1 MSDSDSERSQSRRRD
16 YLLSSGRGG
25 VGNIRRGSLSPD
37 ERLDGPDDSSRL
49 VRRRLSTRITGLF
62 SRAAA
67 GNLRSPS
74 CSPSRGSCE
83 QEREVLSCA
92 VEREGVAPHSTGN
105 GGLEKITQSVFR
117 DSPHP
122 PNCDSKSLVDEG
134 KNRRVL
140 YVANPESDE
149 DEELYVGERR
159 KKGLMKGILHPT
171 GREHVAH
178 LPADNSLE
186 HAPSTFVAGS
196 ERE

>member
-1 MSDSDSERSQSRRRD
+1 MST
-16 YLLSSGRGG
+16 GRGG
-25 VGNIRRGSLSPD
+25 IGNIRRNSLSPD
-37 ERLDGPDDSSRL
+37 ERFDGPDDSSR
-49 VRRRLSTRITGLF
+49 
-62 SRAAA
+62 SRGRDPVGAYGVVTYSVGRGGA

-92 VEREGVAPHSTGN
+92 AEREGVAPHSTGN
-105 GGLEKITQSVFR
+105 GGLENITHSVSR

-134 KNRRVL
+134 KIRKVL
-140 YVANPESDE
+140 HVANPGSDE
-149 DEELYVGERR
+149 DEKLHRR
-159 KKGLMKGILHPT
+159 KKELLRGVLHQT
-171 GREHVAH
+171 GREHVAN